1 MKLAI
6 HQPNYLPWPGYF
18 HKMESADVFLI
29 LDTVQYVKFEY
40 DNRCKIKTPRG
51 EQWLTVPV
59 GLQKSGTLTRDVNLP
74 DGAEWKLIQKRAIL
88 NNYSKTLY
96 YKDYRSEINEIF
108 DTGWKKLSDLNIKLI
123 HAVREWL
130 GIDTPLK
137 FASELPESTLKGT
150 GLILSYCQEL
160 GVDVYLSGAGG
171 KNYLEQEQFKNNNI
185 KLEFQD
191 FTPIVYPQRFGD
203 FIPNL
208 SVIDLLFNCGKESL
222 SRIMGKYKNE

>member
-29 LDTVQYVKFEY
+29 LDTVQYITFKY
-40 DNRCKIKTPRG
+40 DNRCEINTPRG

-59 GLQKSGTLTRDVNLP
+59 GLQKSGTMTKDVNLP
-74 DGAEWKLIQKRAIL
+74 DGAEWKLNQKRTIL

-96 YKDYRSEINEIF
+96 YKDYSSEINEIF

-123 HAVREWL
+123 HVIREWL

-150 GLILSYCQEL
+150 ELILSYCQEL
-160 GVDVYLSGAGG
+160 GADVYLSGVGG
-171 KNYLEQEQFKNNNI
+171 KNYLEQEQFENNNI
-185 KLEFQD
+185 KLEFQN

-222 SRIMGKYKNE
+222 SRIMGIYKNE

>member
-29 LDTVQYVKFEY
+29 LDTVQYIKFEY

-51 EQWLTVPV
+51 EHWLTVPV

-74 DGAEWKLIQKRAIL
+74 YGAEWKLIQKRTIL

-108 DTGWKKLSDLNIKLI
+108 DSGWEKLSDLNIKLI

-160 GVDVYLSGAGG
+160 GVDVYLSGVGG
-171 KNYLEQEQFKNNNI
+171 KNYLEQEQFENNNI

-191 FTPIVYPQRFGD
+191 FTPIVYPQRFGE

-222 SRIMGKYKNE
+222 SRIMGNYKNE